1 MVINNDNGKSKFF
14 TGVYLWMF
22 IGLALSGA
30 VAYFTSTTPAMINFV
45 RNCFFAIVILEL
57 IVVIAFTALRNKI
70 SSTVAKVLFII
81 YSIVSGLTLSSIFL
95 YYKFG
100 SVVMVFLSAA
110 LLFGLMAVY
119 GYLTKQDLSS
129 FGRLMLFGL
138 IAVIIMSIINMFV
151 LNSAL
156 GLVASIISII
166 VFLGFTAWDMKKL
179 RSVYEYYVGNEEELN
194 KAAIYGALDLYLDF
208 VNIFLDLLRLF
219 GKSRD

>member
-14 TGVYLWMF
+14 VGVYLWMF

-45 RNCFFAIVILEL
+45 RNSFFAIVILEL

-138 IAVIIMSIINMFV
+138 VAVIIMSIINMFV

-179 RSVYEYYVGNEEELN
+179 RSVYEYYAGNEEELN

>member
-14 TGVYLWMF
+14 AGVYLWMF

-45 RNCFFAIVILEL
+45 RNSFFAIVILEL

-138 IAVIIMSIINMFV
+138 ITVIIMSIINMFV

>member
-22 IGLALSGA
+22 IGLVLSGA

-45 RNCFFAIVILEL
+45 RNGFFAIVILEL

-138 IAVIIMSIINMFV
+138 IAVIILSIINMFV

>member
-1 MVINNDNGKSKFF
+1 
-14 TGVYLWMF
+14 
-22 IGLALSGA
+22 
-30 VAYFTSTTPAMINFV
+30 
-45 RNCFFAIVILEL
+45 
-57 IVVIAFTALRNKI
+57 
-70 SSTVAKVLFII
+70 
-81 YSIVSGLTLSSIFL
+81 
-95 YYKFG
+95 
-100 SVVMVFLSAA
+100 MVFLSSA